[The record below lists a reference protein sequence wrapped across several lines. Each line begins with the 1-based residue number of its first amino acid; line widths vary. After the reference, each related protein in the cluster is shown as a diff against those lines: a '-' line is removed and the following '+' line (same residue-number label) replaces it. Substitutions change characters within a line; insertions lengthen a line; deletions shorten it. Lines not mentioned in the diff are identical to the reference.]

1 MSLDVK
7 THYPLRPHNT
17 FAIESYADTFIEITS
32 PEDLVGV
39 IQRYK
44 EGPFLVLGGGSNIL
58 LDQPRIHMPVLWVNL
73 KGIELLET
81 RDNEVIVRAMAGENW
96 HEFVQWCLQ
105 RDYGGLENLSLIPG
119 SVGAAPVQNIGAYGV
134 EVKDILYQVE
144 AFNLGDGTIRNFSVE
159 ECKFA
164 YRDSFFKHANGS
176 QWIILSVSFRLSR
189 HDHQLK
195 LDYGAI
201 RATLE
206 ASQIISPTIRDVS
219 EAVVAIRRQRLP
231 DPRQTPNAGSFFK
244 NPIID
249 RQTYEQLIRRNPEMP
264 CFELA
269 DGRVKIPAGWLIEQC
284 GWKGGQLGNTAV
296 HEQHALVL
304 VNLGGA
310 TGNEVMALAEEI
322 QTAVKQR
329 FSLPLELEVNPASR
343 VALS

>member
-7 THYPLRPHNT
+7 THYPLQPHNT
-17 FAIESYADTFIEITS
+17 FAIECYADTFIEIAS
-32 PEDLVGV
+32 PEDLGGV
-39 IQRYK
+39 VQRYNG
-44 EGPFLVLGGGSNIL
+44 GPFLVLGGGSNL
-58 LDQPRIHMPVLWVNL
+58 LFDQSQIHTPVLWANL

-134 EVKDILYQVE
+134 EVKDTLYQVE
-144 AFNLGDGTIRNFSVE
+144 AFNLSDGTIRHFSAE
-159 ECKFA
+159 ECQFA
-164 YRDSFFKHANGS
+164 YRDSFFKHAGGS
-176 QWIILSVSFRLSR
+176 QWIIVSVSFRLSR

-201 RATLE
+201 RTTLE
-206 ASQIISPTIRDVS
+206 AAQIISPTIRDVS
-219 EAVVAIRRQRLP
+219 EAVVAIRRERLP

-244 NPIID
+244 NPITD
-249 RQTYEQLIRRNPEMP
+249 RQAYEQLIRRNPEMP

-269 DGRVKIPAGWLIEQC
+269 DGQVKIPAGWLIEQC
-284 GWKGGQLGNTAV
+284 GWKGGQLGNAAV

-310 TGNEVMALAEEI
+310 TGDEIMALAGEI
-322 QTAVKQR
+322 QNDVKLR
-329 FSLPLELEVNPASR
+329 FGVMLELEVNPSSR
-343 VALS
+343 ATPS